1 MNETEETAPTPDRQ
15 GPLRHWKQDTLAS
28 LVVFLVALP
37 LCMGIA
43 LASGAPVSAGLITGI
58 IGGLFVGT
66 IAGSP
71 LQVSGPAAGLTI
83 ICGEVIRQQG
93 MPGLGLTVLAGG
105 LIQLVAG
112 ILHLGQWF
120 RAVSPAVIHGMLSGI
135 GILIL
140 SSQFHV
146 LVDDRPRPTA
156 LQNIAAMPESLIK
169 GLHNSV
175 WEDQPTRESH
185 TRLLQTANSLFDRQD
200 SLRRRVEQSIQQ
212 PVGEPSVAG
221 DDGSFNTFADQQQSL
236 LREVEGIIQHS
247 EISLT
252 ITDDDGKS
260 RTFRE
265 LLDTSQAAMK
275 MAADKLRAPSRSE
288 GLELD
293 SILGSQMAATES
305 VSQLL
310 SGIKRPDWAGR
321 TGLLAV
327 AVIVLWQLVA
337 RGYWKLIPAPLLAVV
352 AATALV
358 QFLDVPVLYV
368 NVPDNLWTGIQLP
381 TLAALKDM
389 SISSI
394 LFSGMA
400 VAVIASAETLLCATA
415 VDQMHN
421 GPRTRYDKELAAQGA
436 GNILCGILGALPMT
450 GVIVRSAANVQA
462 GGRTRLSAI
471 LHGAWLLLFAWA
483 LTPVLRWIP
492 TAALAGILVYTGFR
506 LIDFKGLRHLWK
518 ANRPEALIFLT
529 TVSVIVIE
537 DLLTGVITGIVLSAL
552 KLLYRFSHLDV
563 VSTVSELA
571 TTSRPRINMSL
582 HGAAT
587 FLRLP
592 KLASRLDLVP
602 AGAELHVD
610 LAHLE
615 YIDHACLELF
625 ISWAK
630 QHEVTGGELVM
641 DWDSLHARFN
651 ASPKTA

>member
-1 MNETEETAPTPDRQ
+1 MCS
-15 GPLRHWKQDTLAS
+15 W
-28 LVVFLVALP
+28 
-37 LCMGIA
+37 
-43 LASGAPVSAGLITGI
+43 
-58 IGGLFVGT
+58 T
-66 IAGSP
+66 IDS
-71 LQVSGPAAGLTI
+71 TD
-83 ICGEVIRQQG
+83 C
-93 MPGLGLTVLAGG
+93 
-105 LIQLVAG
+105 
-112 ILHLGQWF
+112 
-120 RAVSPAVIHGMLSGI
+120 
-135 GILIL
+135 
-140 SSQFHV
+140 
-146 LVDDRPRPTA
+146 

-169 GLHNSV
+169 GLHSSV

-185 TRLLQTANSLFDRQD
+185 TSLLQTANSLFDRQD

-212 PVGEPSVAG
+212 PVGEPSVTG

-236 LREVEGIIQHS
+236 LQEVEGIIQHS

-368 NVPDNLWTGIQLP
+368 NVPDHLWTGIQLP

-400 VAVIASAETLLCATA
+400 VAVIASAGCYFVLRRLIKCIIHRELGT
-415 VDQMHN
+415 
-421 GPRTRYDKELAAQGA
+421 DKELAAQGA

-450 GVIVRSAANVQA
+450 GVIVRKRGQ
-462 GGRTRLSAI
+462 R
-471 LHGAWLLLFAWA
+471 
-483 LTPVLRWIP
+483 
-492 TAALAGILVYTGFR
+492 
-506 LIDFKGLRHLWK
+506 
-518 ANRPEALIFLT
+518 
-529 TVSVIVIE
+529 
-537 DLLTGVITGIVLSAL
+537 
-552 KLLYRFSHLDV
+552 
-563 VSTVSELA
+563 
-571 TTSRPRINMSL
+571 
-582 HGAAT
+582 
-587 FLRLP
+587 
-592 KLASRLDLVP
+592 
-602 AGAELHVD
+602 AGA
-610 LAHLE
+610 
-615 YIDHACLELF
+615 
-625 ISWAK
+625 
-630 QHEVTGGELVM
+630 GERGCQPSRTVLGYCC
-641 DWDSLHARFN
+641 
-651 ASPKTA
+651 SPGH